1 MAGLPTVRHTA
12 QIFLSIGTSEK
23 KKPQVGGLL
32 YRNLNLWWQPVALAC
47 AVRGSLK
54 RVPSAP
60 GYVLIVQKVT
70 CSVSMLFCEGIKNP
84 LLRGLVSEIRGTIAA

>member
-23 KKPQVGGLL
+23 KKAAGGRLVIQEL
-32 YRNLNLWWQPVALAC
+32 IWWQPGALAC

-60 GYVLIVQKVT
+60 GYVVIVQKVT
-70 CSVSMLFCEGIKNP
+70 CCMSMLF
-84 LLRGLVSEIRGTIAA
+84 SEAVKSTL